1 MAGISLDDEKLEHMV
16 YQHVREKMIAAASAT
31 IAHQA
36 EDIVAA
42 ELARLRLTDPNAKSL
57 ERIIGDQLE
66 ALIDQ
71 RLSIILRP
79 MVREEM
85 RMAFQNLPTF

>member
-1 MAGISLDDEKLEHMV
+1 MAGILIDDEELEHMV
-16 YQHVREKMIAAASAT
+16 YRHVREKMLSAASAT
-31 IAHQA
+31 ITHQA
-36 EDIVAA
+36 KDIVAA
-42 ELARLRLTDPNAKSL
+42 ELARLRLTDPNAKPL

-71 RLSIILRP
+71 RLSIILKP

-85 RMAFQNLPTF
+85 RKAFQNLPTY

>member
-1 MAGISLDDEKLEHMV
+1 MAGISIDDKELEHMV
-16 YQHVREKMIAAASAT
+16 YRYVREKMLSAASAVIT
-31 IAHQA
+31 HQA
-36 EDIVAA
+36 KDIVAA
-42 ELARLRLTDPNAKSL
+42 ELARLRLTDPNSKTL
-57 ERIIGDQLE
+57 ECLIGDQLE

-85 RMAFQNLPTF
+85 RNAFRNLPTF

>member
-1 MAGISLDDEKLEHMV
+1 MAGICIDEDELEQQV
-16 YQHVREKMIAAASAT
+16 YQFLRDKMVQAASVT
-31 IAHQA
+31 IQQQA
-36 EDIVAA
+36 KDIVAG
-42 ELARLRLTDPNAKSL
+42 ELARLRLTDPNSKPL

-71 RLSIILRP
+71 RLSIILKP

-85 RMAFQNLPTF
+85 RRAFQNLPTF

>member
-1 MAGISLDDEKLEHMV
+1 MAGISIDDEELEHMV
-16 YQHVREKMIAAASAT
+16 YRHVREKMILAASAT

-36 EDIVAA
+36 KDIVAA
-42 ELARLRLTDPNAKSL
+42 ELARLRLTDPNSKSL
-57 ERIIGDQLE
+57 ERLIGDQLE

-71 RLSIILRP
+71 RLRIVLKP

-85 RMAFQNLPTF
+85 REAFQNLPTL

>member
-1 MAGISLDDEKLEHMV
+1 MASISIDDEELEHMV

-36 EDIVAA
+36 KDIVAA

-71 RLSIILRP
+71 RLQITLGP
-79 MVREEM
+79 LVREEI
-85 RMAFQNLPTF
+85 RKTFSNIY

>member
-1 MAGISLDDEKLEHMV
+1 MAGISIDDEELEHMV

-31 IAHQA
+31 ISHQA
-36 EDIVAA
+36 KDIVAA
-42 ELARLRLTDPNAKSL
+42 ELARLRLTDPNAKPL
-57 ERIIGDQLE
+57 EQIIGDQLE

-71 RLSIILRP
+71 RLSIILKP

-85 RMAFQNLPTF
+85 RKAFQDLSTY

>member
-1 MAGISLDDEKLEHMV
+1 MAGISIDDEELEHMV
-16 YQHVREKMIAAASAT
+16 YQHVREKMLLAASTT
-31 IAHQA
+31 ITHQA
-36 EDIVAA
+36 KDIVAA
-42 ELARLRLTDPNAKSL
+42 ELARLRLTDPNSKPL

-66 ALIDQ
+66 VLIDQ
-71 RLSIILRP
+71 RLSVILKP